1 MSSKNRT
8 SSVNIAGFTGRS
20 LCRKSATF
28 LPGVWWVFEGLA
40 GFALTTRLV
49 IFSLGILVSGAGL
62 ADELDDAE
70 FAELR
75 SAATYTL
82 YTLPADLTSEPQW
95 RLPDTA
101 SEIVYTNI
109 PTKPLFE
116 VEFQDSNTLKQL
128 SKLRNLSFVTLADK
142 WNSQLFLGVNRDG
155 LVGLHFTLIP
165 RKNRDQ
171 MLELSRLSYLKDSE
185 SLTAAEAAD

>member
-1 MSSKNRT
+1 M
-8 SSVNIAGFTGRS
+8 ADGPDDFD
-20 LCRKSATF
+20 
-28 LPGVWWVFEGLA
+28 
-40 GFALTTRLV
+40 TT
-49 IFSLGILVSGAGL
+49 
-62 ADELDDAE
+62 
-70 FAELR
+70 ELR

-101 SEIVYTNI
+101 SQIVYSNL
-109 PTKPLFE
+109 PAKPMFE

-155 LVGLHFTLIP
+155 LVGLHFTLLP
-165 RKNRDQ
+165 RQNKDQ
-171 MLELSRLSYLKDSE
+171 MLELSRLPYLQASDYPKE
-185 SLTAAEAAD
+185 AETAD